1 MKRSLIGVA
10 MVAACA
16 SLGGCVDMGEVQT
29 LRDKASALES
39 RLDSDIAQRQA
50 TLARLDQAGVR
61 ADDPIR
67 QKAAAELEGSRAS
80 RAAVDAAVRQVDL
93 VLNEAK
99 NPTDPISAGVG
110 ALAPYLPEP
119 SRTPLVLGGA
129 LLVTLLRARQLKGAL
144 VSVAKGL
151 DKAMQTDEAFKQR
164 FEANAGLFRA
174 VQTPAAKRVV
184 DEATSDGF
192 MVRLPV

>member
-1 MKRSLIGVA
+1 
-10 MVAACA
+10 
-16 SLGGCVDMGEVQT
+16 MGEVAA
-29 LRDKASALES
+29 LRDKAAALES
-39 RLDSDIAQRQA
+39 QLNKDIVRQQE
-50 TLARLDQAGVR
+50 TLAKLDQAG
-61 ADDPIR
+61 AAQDDPLR
-67 QKAAAELEGSRAS
+67 QQAAAQLAASRAS
-80 RAAVDAAVRQVDL
+80 RTAVDAAVQQVDL

-110 ALAPYLPEP
+110 AMAPFLPEP

-129 LLVTLLRARQLKGAL
+129 LLVTLMRARQMKTAL

-151 DKAMQTDEAFKQR
+151 DKAMQTDEAFKAR
-164 FEANAGLFRA
+164 FQANAPLFRS

>member
-1 MKRSLIGVA
+1 MKSPYIGVA

-16 SLGGCVDMGEVQT
+16 SLGGCVDMDQVQA
-29 LRDKASALES
+29 LRDKAASLET

-50 TLARLDQAGVR
+50 TLARLDQAG
-61 ADDPIR
+61 AAPDDPAR
-67 QKAAAELEGSRAS
+67 QQAAAALESSRAS
-80 RAAVDAAVRQVDL
+80 RAAVDAAVKHVDV

-99 NPTDPISAGVG
+99 NPSDPISAGVG
-110 ALAPYLPEP
+110 ALAPFLPEP
-119 SRTPLVLGGA
+119 SRTPVVLGGA
-129 LLVTLLRARQLKGAL
+129 LLVSLLPARQMKTAL

-151 DKAMQTDEAFKQR
+151 DKAMQTDDAFKQR
-164 FEANAGLFRA
+164 FQANAGLFRA

>member
-1 MKRSLIGVA
+1 MKRSFIGVA

-16 SLGGCVDMGEVQT
+16 SLSGCVDMGEVQA
-29 LRDKASALES
+29 LRDKAASLES
-39 RLDSDIAQRQA
+39 RLDDDIAQRRA
-50 TLARLDQAGVR
+50 TLARLDQTGVK

-80 RAAVDAAVRQVDL
+80 RAAVDAAVKQVDL

-99 NPTDPISAGVG
+99 NPGDPISVGVG
-110 ALAPYLPEP
+110 ALAPFLPEP

-129 LLVTLLRARQLKGAL
+129 LLVTLLRARQTKTAL

-184 DEATSDGF
+184 DEATTDGF